1 MTTMR
6 QALATTEPAII
17 VQTVERPTPNDNE
30 VLLRS
35 SLVGICGS
43 DTHALAGNHPFLY
56 PPYVPGHE
64 AVGIVEAVGSRVDSV
79 EVGTR
84 VILKPNLTCGKC
96 ENCVRGRSNAC
107 QSLAWIGCDPS
118 GEHPGALAEYVLA
131 SAHNVFPIPEHIS
144 DEEAVLIECLSTPV
158 HAVSLAGD
166 LHGKAVAIIGAGTI
180 GLLCLIAAKH
190 AGAEN
195 VVVVDLDSYKLQ
207 RATDQGAAAVVD
219 ASKPDVPEAVIVQLG
234 GPADVVF
241 DCVAH
246 ESTIG
251 QALSMLRRAG
261 SLMIVGVP
269 PKEITVNM
277 PRVQDWEI
285 RVQGCAAY
293 TEVDI
298 LVSIDIASEGGIPA
312 DQIITGRYVLER
324 SDEAFEEASANSSG
338 KVVVSCW

>member
-64 AVGIVEAVGSRVDSV
+64 AVGIVEAVGSQVDSV
-79 EVGTR
+79 EVGAR
-84 VILKPNLTCGKC
+84 VILKPNLACGKC

-131 SAHNVFPIPEHIS
+131 PAHNVFPIPEHIS

-158 HAVSLAGD
+158 HAVSLAGG

-190 AGAEN
+190 AGAQK

-207 RATDQGAAAVVD
+207 RAADQGAAAVVD
-219 ASKPDVPEAVIVQLG
+219 ASKPNVPEAVTAQLG
-234 GPADVVF
+234 GSADVVF

-246 ESTIG
+246 ESTID
-251 QALSMLRRAG
+251 QSLSTLRRAG

-269 PKEITVNM
+269 PRELTVNM

-298 LVSIDIASEGGIPA
+298 LVSIDIASDGGIPA
-312 DQIITGRYVLER
+312 DRIITGRYDLEH

-338 KVVVSCW
+338 KVVVSC